1 MTIHDWSD
9 FYVAAAGA
17 GAALA
22 GLIIV
27 AMSVN
32 IKTIID
38 IPGMTSRGATTI
50 ASLVLIV
57 IVSFVGL
64 IPVQPLYAYGLEN
77 AAAAVVTLVFAVR
90 SARVILTGDAEDPRQ
105 TKDTRGGAVLKSL
118 LGIVPVSLVL
128 TGSLLAVFS
137 VPAGLGVVAAG
148 ILACVAAS
156 STNAWVLLVEI
167 LR

>member
-1 MTIHDWSD
+1 MSIREWTD
-9 FYVAAAGA
+9 FFVAAAGA

-32 IKTIID
+32 IQKILA
-38 IPGMTSRGATTI
+38 IPGMTSRAATTI

-57 IVSFVGL
+57 IVSCAGL
-64 IPVQPLYAYGLEN
+64 MPFQPLTAFGLE
-77 AAAAVVTLVFAVR
+77 AAASAVLALVLAVRSSKAILQAAAPGGTVAAALRSLLGVLPTVLVFA
-90 SARVILTGDAEDPRQ
+90 
-105 TKDTRGGAVLKSL
+105 
-118 LGIVPVSLVL
+118 
-128 TGSLLAVFS
+128 GSLLACF
-137 VPAGLGVVAAG
+137 GLSSGVAVIAAG
-148 ILACVAAS
+148 ILVCVAAS